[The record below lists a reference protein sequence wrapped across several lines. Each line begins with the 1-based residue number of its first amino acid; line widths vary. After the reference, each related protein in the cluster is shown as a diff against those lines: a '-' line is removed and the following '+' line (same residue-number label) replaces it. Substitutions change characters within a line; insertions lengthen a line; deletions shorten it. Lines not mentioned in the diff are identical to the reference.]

1 MAQYSITVKNESA
14 TDGHFVLYQT
24 PPNVTGLDPM
34 SLAWFSKGAPPST
47 GVSFNW
53 ETNYGFVW
61 GESGVLQPGVVFEP
75 SQSWPADLATSN
87 RVSFGQSQ
95 GGYQFQDPGRG
106 PVSGNLYIHED
117 GTVRPNVAA
126 VGIAMAGSATFVQP
140 AFPNTELVFTTTPN
154 YWIAFGQFSQG
165 QVLDPTTIVNAQQL
179 VFPPASTSLAVT
191 LKQDGTWSVVPA

>member
-1 MAQYSITVKNESA
+1 MSQYSILVKNESA
-14 TDGHFVLYQT
+14 SNGSFVLYQT
-24 PPNVTGLDPM
+24 DPALLVTNM
-34 SLAWFSKGAPPST
+34 ASLAWLVNSAGPST
-47 GVSFNW
+47 QGNFIW
-53 ETNYGFVW
+53 ETDYSFVW

-106 PVSGNLYIHED
+106 PVSGNLYIRED
-117 GTVRPNVAA
+117 GTVRPNGAA
-126 VGIAMAGSATFVQP
+126 VGIAMSGSATFVQP
-140 AFPNTELVFTTTPN
+140 AFPNTELVFTSTPN

-179 VFPPASTSLAVT
+179 IFPPASTSLAVT
-191 LKQDGTWSVVPA
+191 LKPDGTWSVVPA